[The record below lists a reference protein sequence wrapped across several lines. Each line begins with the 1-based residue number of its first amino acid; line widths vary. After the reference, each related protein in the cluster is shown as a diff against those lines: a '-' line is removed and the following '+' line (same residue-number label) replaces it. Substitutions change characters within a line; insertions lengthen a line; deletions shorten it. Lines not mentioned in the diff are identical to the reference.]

1 MRRLAVWLVI
11 VGVGGLLLPATAGA
25 QGGTIS
31 GLVEDTTGGI
41 LPGVTVE
48 ADSPV
53 NIGGTVTAFTDAAGR
68 YTIIN
73 LRPGTY
79 TVTFTLPG
87 FNTFVRE
94 GVVIIGDSTI
104 QVNADMAVGALEETV
119 TVTGESP
126 LVDVQQVRRQFVAT
140 RAMMDVLPAART
152 FQARALLIPGVRNT
166 GMEEGQYW
174 PAVHGSTWKDSQTMN
189 DGMRANST
197 VDDGQWRMGW
207 EMNDASTSELTF
219 EAGGAPAEAQGGGII
234 QNAIPKEG
242 GNTFSGTWFTYYGTR
257 ALASENAGEELRDL
271 LGEPNSLDYDYDTN
285 PAFGG
290 RIIRDRLWFFTSMRA
305 DDRKERRAGTYF
317 AAPGEP
323 CIPEAIDCIGRQEAL
338 DWFGAEAGEQA
349 YYRRYGVSGLVRFTN
364 QFTDRHK
371 WRLGFERL
379 NRRHPSIST
388 DSTRPIESSNHT
400 FQPVGYHAQVRW
412 TSSISNR
419 LLIEAGTSV
428 QYNKWRH
435 EQFPWNYNR
444 PASYDVSTGTWGGGF
459 WIGGWQPERSRYIKT
474 SMSYVTGSH
483 NFKAGVEHRWGN
495 ISLEQWDNGIDVRSY
510 FYNEGDPIG
519 VMVLATPLGRGLG
532 QPGHYAGGIDFDT
545 GVFAQDSWTVDKW
558 TLNLGVRG
566 DFFSSGV
573 PAQYAPAGTWVP
585 ERNLPAYPGPRWNTV
600 VGRFG
605 VAYDVF
611 GDGRTALKGTAHH
624 YISQESTRLAMM
636 RNPLSTY
643 TWSAAQEFRSW
654 DDLDGSGGIV
664 GPDGRV
670 QYEEV
675 GESPNVNFGT
685 ANDVRNLALDDRE
698 GHWEYNAQIQHELFP
713 GISATFGWY
722 RRNYFKMWWEDN
734 DLRDFSD
741 WTPFHVNAPVD
752 DRLGQWSGQTL
763 ELYNLNEDVYGDVA
777 RTIRTSDVND
787 RLYDGFEFVLDGR
800 LPNGA
805 FFGGSFTHE
814 RTFINECDPPTATG
828 TTFDV
833 DDRNRTLWCDS
844 PRAWQTQYKAH
855 GAWPL
860 PGGVILSAFV
870 QGYPGP
876 DIDANWTVS
885 ELPDANGD
893 ITGDGAEL
901 TGGQRITIDLLPHEV
916 MFLPFQ
922 RKVDLRVMRR
932 FNFGDTQIAPV
943 LDLFNIFN
951 ANTTTQVNETYGE
964 NWQRINRIM
973 QARYIRLGLELE
985 W

>member
-1 MRRLAVWLVI
+1 
-11 VGVGGLLLPATAGA
+11 
-25 QGGTIS
+25 
-31 GLVEDTTGGI
+31 
-41 LPGVTVE
+41 
-48 ADSPV
+48 
-53 NIGGTVTAFTDAAGR
+53 
-68 YTIIN
+68 
-73 LRPGTY
+73 
-79 TVTFTLPG
+79 
-87 FNTFVRE
+87 
-94 GVVIIGDSTI
+94 
-104 QVNADMAVGALEETV
+104 
-119 TVTGESP
+119 
-126 LVDVQQVRRQFVAT
+126 
-140 RAMMDVLPAART
+140 
-152 FQARALLIPGVRNT
+152 
-166 GMEEGQYW
+166 
-174 PAVHGSTWKDSQTMN
+174 MN

-400 FQPVGYHAQVRW
+400 FQPIGYHAQVRW

-435 EQFPWNYNR
+435 EQFPWNYTR

-510 FYNEGDPIG
+510 FYDNGDPIG

-573 PAQYAPAGTWVP
+573 PPQYAPAGTWVP
-585 ERNLPAYPGPRWNTV
+585 ERTLPAYPGPRWNTV

-611 GDGRTALKGTAHH
+611 GDGRTAIKGTAHH

-698 GHWEYNAQIQHELFP
+698 GHWEYNAQIQHEIFP
-713 GISATFGWY
+713 GISTTFGWY

-734 DLRDFSD
+734 DLRTFDD

-752 DRLGQWSGQTL
+752 DRLGQWSGQSL
-763 ELYNLNEDVYGDVA
+763 ELYNLNEDVYGDVS
-777 RTIRTSDVND
+777 RTITHVRCQRPPLRRFRVRGRRPAAERGVLRRQLHARSGRSSTSAIPRPRPARPSTSDDQLPDPVVRLAAGVADACTRPTGPTRCRAGSSSARSCRGTRGRTS
-787 RLYDGFEFVLDGR
+787 
-800 LPNGA
+800 
-805 FFGGSFTHE
+805 T
-814 RTFINECDPPTATG
+814 RTGTCRRCRTRTATSPA
-828 TTFDV
+828 TAPSSREASESRSTCC
-833 DDRNRTLWCDS
+833 RTRSCS
-844 PRAWQTQYKAH
+844 FRSS
-855 GAWPL
+855 GR
-860 PGGVILSAFV
+860 
-870 QGYPGP
+870 
-876 DIDANWTVS
+876 WTC
-885 ELPDANGD
+885 G
-893 ITGDGAEL
+893 
-901 TGGQRITIDLLPHEV
+901 
-916 MFLPFQ
+916 
-922 RKVDLRVMRR
+922 VMRR
-932 FNFGDTQIAPV
+932 FNFG
-943 LDLFNIFN
+943 
-951 ANTTTQVNETYGE
+951 NTTDRAGHGPVQPV
-964 NWQRINRIM
+964 QREHDDPASTPPSAATGRRDPGPHH
-973 QARYIRLGLELE
+973 AGPLHADRPRAGVVA
-985 W
+985 